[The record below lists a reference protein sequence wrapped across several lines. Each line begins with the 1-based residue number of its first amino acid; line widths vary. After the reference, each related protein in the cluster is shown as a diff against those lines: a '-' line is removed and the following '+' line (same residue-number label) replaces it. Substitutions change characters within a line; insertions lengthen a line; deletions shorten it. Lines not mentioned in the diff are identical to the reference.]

1 MDERREYFRIDVE
14 ARVDV
19 AEPDSP
25 APLEHDPAGYFSQS
39 GVLHTLAELKKLDT
53 EAMQVQQQIKDND
66 RALGEYLH
74 LLSRKVDI
82 LALYCLNT
90 NAESL
95 GDNQKVTISEGGL
108 DFNHGQNIKSG
119 APIALM
125 LVFSQPTMAIA
136 LHARVVRCEP
146 DPTTGFT
153 IAAEFQYQ
161 NSAQRQQIS
170 QQIMRA
176 QMESIRSSKA

>member
-1 MDERREYFRIDVE
+1 MDERREYFRIDVK

-19 AEPDSP
+19 AES
-25 APLEHDPAGYFSQS
+25 ASSSPLELDPADHFTQS
-39 GVLHTLAELKKLDT
+39 GILHTLAELKKLDT
-53 EAMQVQQQIKDND
+53 EGMQIQQQIKDSD

-82 LALYCLNT
+82 LALYCLST
-90 NAESL
+90 SAESL
-95 GDNQKVTISEGGL
+95 GESQTVTISEGGL
-108 DFNHGQNIKSG
+108 DFNHSQNLETG
-119 APIALM
+119 EPVALM

>member
-14 ARVDV
+14 ARIDL
-19 AEPDSP
+19 AITQDS
-25 APLEHDPAGYFSQS
+25 ARQQDPASYFSQS
-39 GVLHTLAELKKLDT
+39 GVLHTLAELKKLDG
-53 EAMQVQQQIKDND
+53 EGLQVQQQIKDND

-82 LALYCLNT
+82 LALYCLSSS
-90 NAESL
+90 AESL
-95 GDNQKVTISEGGL
+95 GDTQTVTISEGGL
-108 DFNHGQNIKSG
+108 DFTYPQQVDAGS
-119 APIALM
+119 PVALM
-125 LVFSQPTMAIA
+125 LVFTQPPMAIA
-136 LHARVVRCEP
+136 LHARAVRCEP

-153 IAAEFQYQ
+153 IAAEFHYQ

-176 QMESIRSSKA
+176 QMESIRSSKS